1 MSYQEEY
8 YKLIE
13 NHTFYQLPSQ
23 DMINSD
29 QRVALAIIKNYQ
41 NRILYNDYEHD
52 EYSRFERTSP

>member
-41 NRILYNDYEHD
+41 KLESELYYFH
-52 EYSRFERTSP
+52 YLYLQ